1 MDFLTDLLLN
11 EGSPSLRRLRRGE
24 DGGRRNIE
32 GGRDPWPHE
41 GSKAGS
47 KQAYQLPSR
56 LKRPELKRP
65 SAKAEGRRR
74 PPSVSTDFNGSA

>member
-24 DGGRRNIE
+24 DGGRRNTE

-56 LKRPELKRP
+56 LKRPELKRL
-65 SAKAEGRRR
+65 SAKAEGRRHS
-74 PPSVSTDFNGSA
+74 SVSYRLRW